1 MSASS
6 KKKLRSEA
14 DAAKLT
20 ERQEA
25 EKKEQA
31 KLKLYT
37 GIFVVVLAILVVIA
51 VTVGIARSI
60 EGSGVRE
67 KKTTAV
73 TVGTHEIS
81 NAELSYYYVDAINN
95 FRNNYGSYAFLYG
108 LDTSLPLNEQ
118 FIDEEQ
124 TTTWAD
130 NFIAS
135 AIGSAQSTYAMLD
148 AAAAEGFT
156 LPEDQEAQI
165 TSLGSTLDTYAT
177 LSGFENADAYV
188 KAMYGKGASKE
199 AYLNYYRNNALA
211 SAYYTAHQDSL
222 SFTDE
227 DINAAGANDP
237 ASFNAYSYNQYYL
250 STSKFLAGGTTDAD
264 GNTTYSDE
272 EKAASVKA
280 AEAAAQDL
288 ANGTY
293 ESAADFDAAIAA
305 LEVNADTSAS
315 SSAMTNQS
323 FSSLNSTLASWIT
336 DSSRKAGDT
345 TYAAS
350 SYTSTDDNGNEVET
364 VNGYYVGYFVSAT
377 DNSFPLVNVR
387 HILVTPEGGT
397 TDESGNT
404 VYSDEEK
411 AAAKA
416 AAEDLLAQWQSGEA
430 TEASFSALAEEN
442 TKDTGSASNGGLY
455 ENVYPGQMV
464 TAFNDWC
471 FDSSRKTGDTGIV
484 ETEYGYH
491 IMFFVGNADTTYRN
505 YLIENSL
512 VSQEMETWYNET
524 VDALAI
530 VDGNTQY
537 IPKDITMGSNS

>member
-14 DAAKLT
+14 AAEKLT

-37 GIFVVVLAILVVIA
+37 GAFTAVLAILVVVAIVVG
-51 VTVGIARSI
+51 VTRTI
-60 EGSGVRE
+60 EGSGIRE

-73 TVGTHEIS
+73 TVGSHEIS

-130 NFIAS
+130 NFITS
-135 AIGSAQSTYAMLD
+135 AVNSAQSTYAMVD
-148 AAAAEGFT
+148 AAAAEGYN
-156 LPEDQEAQI
+156 LPDDQEAQI
-165 TSLGSTLDTYAT
+165 STLGSTLDTYAT
-177 LSGFENADAYV
+177 LSGMNSADDYV

-199 AYLNYYRNNALA
+199 SYLNYYRNNMLA
-211 SAYYTAHQDSL
+211 SAYYNAHQDSL

-227 DINAAGANDP
+227 EIKAADTNAP
-237 ASFNAYSYNQYYL
+237 ASFSAYSYNQYYL
-250 STSKFLAGGTTDAD
+250 GTSRFLNGGTTDAD

-272 EKAASVKA
+272 EQAAAVAA
-280 AEAAAQDL
+280 AEAAAKAL
-288 ANGTY
+288 ASGTY
-293 ESAADFDAAIAA
+293 ADAAEFDAAIAA
-305 LEVNADTSAS
+305 MEINADSSAS
-315 SSAMTNQS
+315 SSAMVNQS
-323 FSSLNSTLASWIT
+323 YTSLNSTLADWI
-336 DSSRKAGDT
+336 SNASRKAGDT

-350 SYTSTDDNGNEVET
+350 TYTSTDDNGNETET
-364 VNGYYVGYFVSAT
+364 VNGYYVGYFVDAS
-377 DNSFPLVNVR
+377 DNRFSLVNVR

-397 TDESGNT
+397 TNENGST

-416 AAEDLLAQWQSGEA
+416 SAEELLAQWKAGEA
-430 TEASFSALAEEN
+430 TEDSFAAMVAGN
-442 TKDTGSASNGGLY
+442 TDDTGSASNGGLY

-471 FDSSRKTGDTGIV
+471 FDSSRKAGDTGVV

-491 IMFFVGNADTTYRN
+491 IMYFVDNSEMTYRN
-505 YLIENSL
+505 FLIENQL
-512 VSQEMETWYNET
+512 VSEAMENWYAAAI
-524 VDALAI
+524 DALT
-530 VDGNTQY
+530 VVEGNTQY
-537 IPKDITMGSNS
+537 IPKNITMGSNG